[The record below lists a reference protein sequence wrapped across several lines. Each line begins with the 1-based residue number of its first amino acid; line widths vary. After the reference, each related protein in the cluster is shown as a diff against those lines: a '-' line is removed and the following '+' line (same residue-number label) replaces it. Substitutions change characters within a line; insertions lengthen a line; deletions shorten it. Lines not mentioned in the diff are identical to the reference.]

1 MYEHIECEPVSI
13 EVEAAVADTA
23 HMLESWPWR
32 GPATV
37 P

>member
-23 HMLESWPWR
+23 HMLESWP
-32 GPATV
+32 
-37 P
+37 